1 MSQVIIYY
9 DHTIT
14 VSDEVSLIW
23 RAPLSKIS
31 CIFLVNRYF
40 AFFTVRSVVCVMTQG
55 THRLLRQALP
65 FLLSQFFKLSE
76 EVCADVAP

>member
-14 VSDEVSLIW
+14 LSDEVSLIW

-31 CIFLVNRYF
+31 LIFLVNRYF

-55 THRLLRQALP
+55 THRLLRPALP